1 MAKNAFFKQTQSL
14 KSAFESLGRS
24 VYQERYNFPLKKT
37 LSGQTS
43 PLEKSKLNLTVRNYP
58 QTMHRLRICR
68 DMPSFSHVAASKSYS
83 LPPCRTTL
91 PAIPINNPLSVPMV
105 FALCSS
111 GSKSSL

>member
-58 QTMHRLRICR
+58 
-68 DMPSFSHVAASKSYS
+68 
-83 LPPCRTTL
+83 
-91 PAIPINNPLSVPMV
+91 
-105 FALCSS
+105 
-111 GSKSSL
+111 